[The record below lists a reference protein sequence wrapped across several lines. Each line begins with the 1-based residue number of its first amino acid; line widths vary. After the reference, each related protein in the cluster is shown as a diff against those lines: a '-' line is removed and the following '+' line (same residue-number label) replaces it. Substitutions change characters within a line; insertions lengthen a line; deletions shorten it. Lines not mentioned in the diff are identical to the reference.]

1 MYGFLSYFCNM
12 DSMKYSV
19 IIPVFN
25 RPDEMAEMLESL
37 AAQTERNFEVV
48 VVEDGSTRPCE
59 AEVGQYADRLELQYV
74 TKPNT
79 GRSDTRNVGMSRA
92 TGDYF
97 VFRFRLHPAPEYM
110 QTLNRC
116 LSRQYVDCFGGP
128 DRALPTFTAMQ
139 KAVNFAM
146 TSFLTT
152 GGIRGSAKVSMEKF
166 NPRSFNMGF
175 SRAVYDKV
183 GGFADMFGE
192 DIDLSI
198 RIREAGFSIVL
209 LPEVSVY
216 HKRRVNL
223 KKFFRQVYNFGQ
235 ARIFLFKLHPDSL
248 KAVHVLPALFVVG
261 EAVLL
266 LLAVFHSVWWL
277 LLPAF
282 YAVLLFFA
290 SLFKNRSLK
299 IALLS
304 VVTAFIQLNGYGCG
318 FLKAFFS
325 KVLCGRELENGEKL
339 RRAYNK

>member
-1 MYGFLSYFCNM
+1 
-12 DSMKYSV
+12 MKYSV
-19 IIPVFN
+19 IIPVYN
-25 RPDEMAEMLESL
+25 RPDEMAEMLASL
-37 AAQTERNFEVV
+37 AGQTEKNFEVV
-48 VVEDGSTRPCE
+48 VVEDGSDRPCDR
-59 AEVGQYADRLELQYV
+59 EVAQYEGRLEIRYV

-79 GRSDTRNVGMSRA
+79 GRSDTRNVGMA
-92 TGDYF
+92 QAGGDYF
-97 VFRFRLHPAPEYM
+97 LFFDSDCILPPEYM
-110 QTLNRC
+110 QCLNRC
-116 LSRQYVDCFGGP
+116 LEERYVDCFGGP
-128 DRALPTFTAMQ
+128 DRALPTFTAVQ

-198 RIREAGFSIVL
+198 RIREAGFSIAL

-235 ARIFLFKLHPDSL
+235 ARVFLFKLHPGSL
-248 KAVHVLPALFVVG
+248 KAVHVLPALFVAG

-266 LLAVFHSVWWL
+266 LLAVFHSAWWL
-277 LLPAF
+277 LLPAI
-282 YAVLLFFA
+282 YVVLIFVA
-290 SLFKNRSLK
+290 SLFKNRSFG
-299 IALLS
+299 IAALS
-304 VVTAFIQLNGYGCG
+304 VVTSFIQLNGYGCG
-318 FLKAFFS
+318 FIKAFFT
-325 KVLCGRELENGEKL
+325 KVLFGGELEKGEEL
-339 RRAYNK
+339 HRAYNK